1 MEKKFITV
9 TIGID
14 DKKSTVASCYKEEIV
29 PLKYDVTMEG
39 IKADI
44 KKNLSKKLY
53 TLTADKVKL
62 PDSYYVIVTV
72 ENTNLIDE
80 NWSILDQ
87 FYGKTSIKDSFVMDS
102 EFIEKISNA
111 IAERITDK
119 IYHFVPK
126 TKTFKVS

>member
-1 MEKKFITV
+1 MDKKFITV